1 MIARDGECATLGDFM
16 LGDFSLGSREASPPP
31 TANLVG
37 EISRLLPM
45 QVSSVG
51 GGGSFDPDL
60 LRTVVVSRGEI
71 VVGWMHRS
79 VLGLRS
85 PGEVD
90 ATSWANI
97 GRGRDMGSD
106 VELVLTCEESL
117 TGPELARHT
126 VFSGFSSQR
135 GVPGREPSE
144 SGGGGDDGV
153 RGGPP
158 PPMTAAAVP
167 TSTVVD
173 TTLRREGLVVYTGI
187 MGGEDGLLSV
197 P

>member
-1 MIARDGECATLGDFM
+1 VLDSDGEWAATPGDLI
-16 LGDFSLGSREASPPP
+16 LGDFSLGSRVAARPAPP
-31 TANLVG
+31 TTAILVG
-37 EISRLLPM
+37 DTRLPPGKG
-45 QVSSVG
+45 SSVG

-71 VVGWMHRS
+71 VEGRMVQRS
-79 VLGLRS
+79 VLDLLS

-97 GRGRDMGSD
+97 GRGRDMGSE
-106 VELVLTCEESL
+106 VELVLTCEDSL

-144 SGGGGDDGV
+144 SGGGGEEGV
-153 RGGPP
+153 RGGPALP
-158 PPMTAAAVP
+158 SAVA
-167 TSTVVD
+167 D
-173 TTLRREGLVVYTGI
+173 TTRNNELAGGFEEYTG
-187 MGGEDGLLSV
+187 MREGEDGLLSV